1 MVMRALPRRTLVL
14 IALAAAVF
22 TAGVPAQFAAAATT
36 HPTGKYHFQDC
47 PAGTNWD
54 NVTHSCV

>member
-1 MVMRALPRRTLVL
+1 MVMRALPRRLLVSL
-14 IALAAAVF
+14 ALAAAVF
-22 TAGVPAQFAAAATT
+22 TIGVPAQIAAAATT
-36 HPTGKYHFQDC
+36 HSTMKYVPHDC

>member
-36 HPTGKYHFQDC
+36 HPAIKYHSQDC

-54 NVTHSCV
+54 NTTQSCV